1 MGLPWQPLIYVIE
14 KEKFMLKTVNLGLQ
28 YGSRK
33 LFEHVDLTFT
43 KGNCYGIIGANGAGK
58 STFLKL
64 LSGEIESTTGE
75 VILDKNERMSVL
87 KQDQNAFNEET
98 VVNTVLLGHPRLI
111 EIMKEKDALYSKAD
125 FTEEDGIRAAELE
138 GEFAELG
145 GWDAESDAVTL
156 LNGIGVGEEFHYSL
170 MGDLDAKLKIKVLL
184 AQALF
189 GNPDILLLDEP
200 TNNLDYKSTRWLENF
215 LLNFENTV
223 LIVSHDRHF
232 LNNVC
237 THICDVDFG
246 KIKLYVGNYE
256 FWYESSQLALQQ
268 AKDQNKKSEQ
278 KIKEL
283 QEFIARFSANK
294 SKSRQATSRKKLLE
308 KIKIEDIE
316 PSSRRYPYIGFKPN
330 REVGNDILFV
340 EKLSKPGLFEN
351 LTFSVN
357 KNDKIAFLAENSMII
372 TTLFNILSGKDT
384 DYTGKFKWGITTS
397 VGFLPQDNKEYF
409 DKDYSLI
416 DWLRQYSK
424 EDQTES
430 FIRGWLGRMLF
441 SGEESLK
448 KCNVLS
454 GGEKVRCI
462 FAKLMLE
469 CPNVLMLEDPTN
481 HLDLE
486 SITALNE
493 GLTAYKGNILF
504 SSHDAE
510 LLETV
515 ANRIISFRKD
525 GTIIDKMTTY
535 EEFLDSFE

>member
-1 MGLPWQPLIYVIE
+1 
-14 KEKFMLKTVNLGLQ
+14 MLKTVNLGLQ

-33 LFEHVDLTFT
+33 LFDKVNIQFD

-64 LSGEIESTTGE
+64 LSGDIESTEGE
-75 VILDKNERMSVL
+75 VIRDPKERMSVL
-87 KQDQNAFNEET
+87 RQNQNAFDDQT
-98 VVNTVLLGHPRLI
+98 VMKTVLLGHKRLV
-111 EIMKEKDALYSKAD
+111 EIMNEKEVYYAKESLTD
-125 FTEEDGIRAAELE
+125 EEGMRLSDLEAE
-138 GEFAELG
+138 FMELN
-145 GWDAESDAVTL
+145 GWEAESDAATL
-156 LNGIGVGEEFHYSL
+156 LNGLGVSDEYHYEM
-170 MGDLDAKLKIKVLL
+170 MGSLDAKIKIKVLL

-237 THICDVDFG
+237 THICDVDYG

-256 FWYESSQLALQQ
+256 FWYESSQLLLQQ
-268 AKDQNKKSEQ
+268 QKDQNKKAEQ
-278 KIKEL
+278 KAKEL

-294 SKSRQATSRKKLLE
+294 SKARQATSRKKLLD
-308 KIKIEDIE
+308 KLVLTDIE
-316 PSSRRYPYIGFKPN
+316 PSSRKYPFIGFKQA
-330 REVGNDILFV
+330 REVGNDILIV
-340 EKLSKPGLFEN
+340 ENLTKKGLFEN
-351 LTFSVN
+351 LSFTVR
-357 KNDKIAFLAENSMII
+357 KGDKIAFLSENSMVI
-372 TTLFNILSGKDT
+372 TTLFNILLGKEEADSGS
-384 DYTGKFKWGITTS
+384 FKWGITTS
-397 VGFLPQDNKEYF
+397 VSYLMQDNKEF
-409 DKDYSLI
+409 FSDERLDLI
-416 DWLRQYSK
+416 NWLRQFSPD
-424 EDQTES
+424 DQTES

-441 SGEESLK
+441 SGEESMK
-448 KCNVLS
+448 KSTVLS

-462 FAKLMLE
+462 LAKMMLE
-469 CPNVLMLEDPTN
+469 SGNVLIMEDPTN

-493 GLTAYKGNILF
+493 GMTSFKGNILF

-515 ANRIISFRKD
+515 ANRIISFEGNQIK
-525 GTIIDKMTTY
+525 DKMTTY
-535 EEFLDSFE
+535 EEYLDSLKD

>member
-1 MGLPWQPLIYVIE
+1 
-14 KEKFMLKTVNLGLQ
+14 MLKTVNLGLQ

-33 LFEHVDLTFT
+33 LFDKVNIQFD

-64 LSGEIESTTGE
+64 LSGEIESTEGE
-75 VILDKNERMSVL
+75 VVKDPKERMSVL
-87 KQDQNAFNEET
+87 RQNQNAFDNYS
-98 VVNTVLLGHPRLI
+98 VIKTVLLGHKRLV
-111 EIMKEKDALYSKAD
+111 EIMDEKEIYYCKETLTD
-125 FTEEDGIRAAELE
+125 EEGMRLSDLE
-138 GEFAELG
+138 GEFMELN
-145 GWDAESDAVTL
+145 GWEAESDAATL
-156 LNGIGVGEEFHYSL
+156 LNGLGVTDEYHYL
-170 MGDLDAKLKIKVLL
+170 MMSDIDAKIKIKVLL

-215 LLNFENTV
+215 LLNFDNTV

-237 THICDVDFG
+237 THICDVDYG

-256 FWYESSQLALQQ
+256 FWYESSQLLLQQ
-268 AKDQNKKSEQ
+268 QKDQNKKAEQ
-278 KIKEL
+278 KAKEL

-294 SKSRQATSRKKLLE
+294 SKARQATSRKKLLD
-308 KIKIEDIE
+308 KLVLTDIE
-316 PSSRRYPYIGFKPN
+316 PSSRKYPFIGFKQQ
-330 REVGNDILFV
+330 REVGNDILSV
-340 EKLSKPGLFEN
+340 EGLTKKGLFEN
-351 LTFSVN
+351 LSFTVR
-357 KNDKIAFLAENSMII
+357 KGDKIAFLSENSMVI
-372 TTLFNILSGKDT
+372 TTLFNILLGKEEPDSGS
-384 DYTGKFKWGITTS
+384 FKWGVTTS
-397 VGFLPQDNKEYF
+397 RSYLIQENKEF
-409 DKDYSLI
+409 FQDERLDLI
-416 DWLRQYSK
+416 NWLRQFSP

-441 SGEESLK
+441 SGEESMK
-448 KCNVLS
+448 KSTVLS

-462 FAKLMLE
+462 LAKMMLE
-469 CPNVLMLEDPTN
+469 QSNVLLMEDPTN

-493 GLTAYKGNILF
+493 GMTSYKGNILF

-515 ANRIISFRKD
+515 ANRIISFEAD
-525 GTIIDKMTTY
+525 GIKDKMTTY
-535 EEFLDSFE
+535 EEYLDSLKD

>member
-1 MGLPWQPLIYVIE
+1 
-14 KEKFMLKTVNLGLQ
+14 MLRTVNLGLQ

-75 VILDKNERMSVL
+75 VIIDKNERMSVL
-87 KQDQNAFNEET
+87 KQDQNAYNDET

-111 EIMKEKDALYSKAD
+111 EIQKEKDALYAKED
-125 FTEEDGIRAAELE
+125 FNEEDGIRAAELE

-156 LNGIGVGEEFHYSL
+156 LNGIGVDSKYHYML
-170 MGDLDAKLKIKVLL
+170 MGELDAKLKIKVLL

-268 AKDQNKKSEQ
+268 AKDLNKKSEQ

-340 EKLSKPGLFEN
+340 EKLSKPGVFEN
-351 LTFSVN
+351 LTFSIN
-357 KNDKIAFLAENSMII
+357 KGDKIAFLAENSVII
-372 TTLFNILSGKDT
+372 TTLFNILAGKDT

-409 DKDYSLI
+409 SESISLI

-448 KCNVLS
+448 MANVLS
-454 GGEKVRCI
+454 GGEKVRCM

-469 CPNVLMLEDPTN
+469 CPNILMLEDPTN

-486 SITALNE
+486 SITSLNE
-493 GLTAYKGNILF
+493 GMSNYKGNILF

-515 ANRIISFRKD
+515 ANRIIAFRKD
-525 GTIIDKMTTY
+525 GTIIDKMSTY
-535 EEFLDSFE
+535 EEFLENNEL

>member
-1 MGLPWQPLIYVIE
+1 
-14 KEKFMLKTVNLGLQ
+14 MLKTVNLGLQ

-33 LFEHVDLTFT
+33 LFDKVNIQFD

-64 LSGEIESTTGE
+64 LSGEIESTEGE
-75 VILDKNERMSVL
+75 VVKDPKERMSVL
-87 KQDQNAFNEET
+87 RQNQNAFDNYS
-98 VVNTVLLGHPRLI
+98 VIKTVLLGHKRLV
-111 EIMKEKDALYSKAD
+111 EIMDEKEIYYCKETLTD
-125 FTEEDGIRAAELE
+125 EEGMRLSDLE
-138 GEFAELG
+138 GEFMELN
-145 GWDAESDAVTL
+145 GWEAESDAATL
-156 LNGIGVGEEFHYSL
+156 LNGLGVTDEYHYQMMS
-170 MGDLDAKLKIKVLL
+170 DIDAKIKIKVLL

-215 LLNFENTV
+215 LLNFDNTV

-237 THICDVDFG
+237 THICDVDYG

-256 FWYESSQLALQQ
+256 FWYESSQLLLQQ
-268 AKDQNKKSEQ
+268 QKDQNKKAEQ
-278 KIKEL
+278 KAKEL

-294 SKSRQATSRKKLLE
+294 SKARQATSRKKLLD
-308 KIKIEDIE
+308 KLVLTDIE
-316 PSSRRYPYIGFKPN
+316 PSSRKYPFIGFKQQ
-330 REVGNDILFV
+330 REVGNDILSV
-340 EKLSKPGLFEN
+340 EGLTKKGLFEN
-351 LTFSVN
+351 LSFTVR
-357 KNDKIAFLAENSMII
+357 KGDKIAFLSENSMVI
-372 TTLFNILSGKDT
+372 TTLFNILLGKEEPDSGS
-384 DYTGKFKWGITTS
+384 FKWGVTTS
-397 VGFLPQDNKEYF
+397 RSYLMQENKEF
-409 DKDYSLI
+409 FQDDRIDLI
-416 DWLRQYSK
+416 NWLRQFSP

-441 SGEESLK
+441 SGEESMK
-448 KCNVLS
+448 KSTVLS

-462 FAKLMLE
+462 LAKMMLE
-469 CPNVLMLEDPTN
+469 QSNVLLMEDPTN

-493 GLTAYKGNILF
+493 GMTSYKGNILF

-515 ANRIISFRKD
+515 ANRIISFEAD
-525 GTIIDKMTTY
+525 GIKDKMTTY
-535 EEFLDSFE
+535 EEYLDSLKD